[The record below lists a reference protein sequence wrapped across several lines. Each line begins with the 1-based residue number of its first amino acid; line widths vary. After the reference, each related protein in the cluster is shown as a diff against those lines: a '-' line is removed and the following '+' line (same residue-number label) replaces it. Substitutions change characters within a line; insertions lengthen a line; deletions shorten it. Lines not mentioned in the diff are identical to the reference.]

1 MHSGCNGQAKGGFCR
16 WMQERKGRKAAS
28 ADGCRKE
35 KAERQP
41 LQVNAGQIGVYGIKR
56 HYNRTILSGGFPLAP
71 LRSENQNHRHS
82 HFHPLA
88 LPCGQ
93 SPGLF
98 AGGGLFND
106 FRPVVTGAGQ
116 ICATGN
122 EGDLHPLADY
132 GCFQSFFNS
141 RKNGGLL
148 LGFYDHGS
156 GHSYRCDDGDSLDF
170 SDYRILGDDADD
182 DAIQTDRRA
191 GIPAG
196 TDEEDRCARA

>member
-1 MHSGCNGQAKGGFCR
+1 MDAGKKGKKGSFCR
-16 WMQERKGRKAAS
+16 WMLERKGRKAA
-28 ADGCRKE
+28 
-35 KAERQP
+35 
-41 LQVNAGQIGVYGIKR
+41 LQMNAGQIGVYGIKR
-56 HYNRTILSGGFPLAP
+56 HYNRTILSGGFSLAP

-132 GCFQSFFNS
+132 GCF
-141 RKNGGLL
+141 
-148 LGFYDHGS
+148 
-156 GHSYRCDDGDSLDF
+156 
-170 SDYRILGDDADD
+170 
-182 DAIQTDRRA
+182 
-191 GIPAG
+191 
-196 TDEEDRCARA
+196 